1 MNCGIRVA
9 VKIQEGDL
17 ITMKWKAKRYFILA
31 GLLFFFFVLLTL
43 CVTCVD
49 TKPIG
54 PEETVIGLASINH
67 FVFRLVGVNLIWY
80 YVTDWL
86 GVIAVLFAVGFGCVG
101 LCQLIGRK
109 DIRKVDRSIVT
120 LGLFYLLTMACY
132 LFFEQVV
139 INYRPVLL
147 GEELEASY
155 PSSHTILVVCIMDT
169 AAMQICRLFSDK
181 KKLYLGMK
189 CVSILLIVVTVIG
202 RLLSGV
208 HWFTDIVGGLLL
220 SGALIVLYRAVIVYL
235 EGE

>member
-1 MNCGIRVA
+1 
-9 VKIQEGDL
+9 
-17 ITMKWKAKRYFILA
+17 
-31 GLLFFFFVLLTL
+31 
-43 CVTCVD
+43 
-49 TKPIG
+49 
-54 PEETVIGLASINH
+54 
-67 FVFRLVGVNLIWY
+67 
-80 YVTDWL
+80 
-86 GVIAVLFAVGFGCVG
+86 
-101 LCQLIGRK
+101 
-109 DIRKVDRSIVT
+109 
-120 LGLFYLLTMACY
+120 MACY